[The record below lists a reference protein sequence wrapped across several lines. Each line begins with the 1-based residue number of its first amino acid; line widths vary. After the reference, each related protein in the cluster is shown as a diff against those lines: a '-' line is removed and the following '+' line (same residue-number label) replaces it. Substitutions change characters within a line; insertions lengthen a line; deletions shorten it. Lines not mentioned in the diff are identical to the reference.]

1 MTLATFTH
9 IWYVVCG
16 GGDDPTTTTTK
27 TYGVKSQTLGHSFIL
42 QRQYIIYHVVGS
54 RHFDNLV
61 YWDAIRMQNII
72 NFPLIIQYL

>member
-9 IWYVVCG
+9 IWYVVS
-16 GGDDPTTTTTK
+16 GGDDPTTTTK

-61 YWDAIRMQNII
+61 YWDAIRVQNII

>member
-9 IWYVVCG
+9 IWYVVS

-72 NFPLIIQYL
+72 NFLLIIQYL

>member
-9 IWYVVCG
+9 IWYVVS
-16 GGDDPTTTTTK
+16 GGDDPTTT
-27 TYGVKSQTLGHSFIL
+27 YAVKSQTLGHSLIL

>member
-9 IWYVVCG
+9 IWYVVS
-16 GGDDPTTTTTK
+16 GGDDPTTT
-27 TYGVKSQTLGHSFIL
+27 YAVKSQTLGHSFIL

-61 YWDAIRMQNII
+61 YWDAIHMQNII